1 MSRAERMA
9 ALVAELD
16 RHAVRAG
23 RPLNFMEVC
32 GTHTVSACRG
42 GIHSLVPPGVRLLSG
57 PGCPVCVTAQCY
69 IDALIDLGRRDGVI
83 LATYGDLVRVTGSGG
98 SLERARSEGAAVQV
112 VHSTL
117 EAVELAAENPD
128 REVVFAGVGFETTA
142 PATAV
147 AVQRAA
153 VLGLSNFTVL
163 CGHKLVL
170 PAMRALLADQDVR
183 IDGFLCPG
191 HVSVIIGAE
200 AYGEIVTDHRR
211 PCVVAGF
218 DPLMIME
225 GIVALA
231 AQAAD
236 GRAELVNLYPS
247 VVKPGG
253 NPAALALLDRMF
265 EPAGGLW
272 RALGTI
278 PQSALE
284 LRPAYSRFD
293 AFARFDLELP
303 EEREI
308 PGCRCGEVIT
318 GKAEPADCALFGNPC
333 TPTDPVGPCMVS
345 SEGACRAWFRYRRG
359 GRPGAPV

>member
-1 MSRAERMA
+1 MSRAGKMA
-9 ALVAELD
+9 SLVEVLRDHLD
-16 RHAVRAG
+16 RAG

-42 GIHSLVPPGVRLLSG
+42 GIHSLVPPGVKLLSG

-98 SLERARSEGAAVQV
+98 SLERARSEGAAVEIV
-112 VHSTL
+112 TSTL
-117 EAVELAAENPD
+117 EAVDLAIAHPD
-128 REVVFAGVGFETTA
+128 QEIVFAAIGFETTA

-147 AVQRAA
+147 AVLKAA
-153 VLGLSNFTVL
+153 ALDLPNFSVL
-163 CGHKLVL
+163 CCHKLVL
-170 PAMRALLADQDVR
+170 PAMRALLVDPDVK

-191 HVSVIIGAE
+191 HVSVIIGSL
-200 AYGEIVTDHRR
+200 AYREIVEHHGR

-225 GIVALA
+225 GMVALA
-231 AQAAD
+231 GQVVD
-236 GRAELVNLYPS
+236 GRADLVNLYPS

-253 NPAALALLDRMF
+253 NPAALDLLDRTF
-265 EPAGGLW
+265 VPADSIW

-278 PQSALE
+278 KASALE
-284 LRPAYSRFD
+284 LRPEYERFD
-293 AFARFDLELP
+293 AFSRFDLKLP

-318 GKAEPADCALFGNPC
+318 GKAEPAECGLFGKSC
-333 TPTDPVGPCMVS
+333 TPLEPVGPCMVS
-345 SEGACRAWFRYRRG
+345 SEGACRAWYRYRRAG
-359 GRPGAPV
+359 VAT

>member
-1 MSRAERMA
+1 MSRAATMA
-9 ALVAELD
+9 AFVADLAGHLD
-16 RHAVRAG
+16 RAG

-42 GIHSLVPPGVRLLSG
+42 GIHSLVPKGVRLLSG

-98 SLERARSEGAAVQV
+98 SLERARSEGAAVEIV
-112 VHSTL
+112 SSSL
-117 EAVELAAENPD
+117 EAVDLAVHNPA
-128 REVVFAGVGFETTA
+128 REVVFAAIGFETTA

-147 AVQRAA
+147 AVEMAA
-153 VLGLSNFTVL
+153 TLDLRNFSAM
-163 CGHKLVL
+163 CCHKLVL
-170 PAMRALLADQDVR
+170 PAMRALLVDPDVK

-191 HVSVIIGAE
+191 HVSVIIGAD
-200 AYGEIVTDHRR
+200 AYREVVDHHGR

-231 AQAAD
+231 AQAAG

-247 VVKPGG
+247 VVSAGG
-253 NPAALALLDRMF
+253 NPAALELLDRVF
-265 EPAGGLW
+265 EPADSIW

-278 PQSALE
+278 PASGLE
-284 LRPAYSRFD
+284 LRPEYRRFD
-293 AFARFDLELP
+293 AFSRFGLTLP
-303 EEREI
+303 EERDI
-308 PGCRCGEVIT
+308 SGCRCGEVIT
-318 GKAEPADCALFGNPC
+318 GKAEPAECGLFGKSC
-333 TPTDPVGPCMVS
+333 TPVEPVGPCMVS
-345 SEGACRAWFRYRRG
+345 SEGACRAWYRYRR
-359 GRPGAPV
+359 AEVVS